1 MKPRALGA
9 TTAAIALIVAT
20 PLAFTQED
28 PTRQIIPEELLKARP
43 PAATPAGRKPPRY
56 KPAGSNNANKVAS
69 GTELGV
75 TLWRLRAA
83 RASDDGARLLV
94 QEAAGDLTA
103 DRVDTNT
110 PLAIGDRVR
119 LTIEFSNN
127 GYLYVIDRELYAD
140 GTKSDPYLIFPT
152 SRTREGDNSV
162 RGGRLIDIP
171 GQRDNPNYFTV
182 KPSRPQQV
190 GELLTIMITPKPLPD
205 VALAPQAA
213 KLPIA
218 TVEKWEKAWAAPVEE
233 FTQEGSRAAWT
244 KQEQAA
250 AADGTRLLTQE
261 DPAPQ
266 TLFRIAAKKGAPVLV
281 HVKLPYAAS
290 DR

>member
-9 TTAAIALIVAT
+9 ATAAIALIVAA
-20 PLAFTQED
+20 PLAFMQED
-28 PTRQIIPEELLKARP
+28 PTRQIIPEALLKARP
-43 PAATPAGRKPPRY
+43 PAAAPAGRKPPRY
-56 KPAGSNNANKVAS
+56 KPAGSSNANKVAS

-83 RASDDGARLLV
+83 RPSDDGARLLV
-94 QEAAGDLTA
+94 QESAGDLTA

-119 LTIEFSNN
+119 LTIESSNN

-152 SRTREGDNSV
+152 SRTREGDNAV

-213 KLPIA
+213 KLPVA
-218 TVEKWEKAWAAPVEE
+218 AVEKWEKAWAAPVEE

-266 TLFRIAAKKGAPVLV
+266 TLFRIAAKKGVPVLV